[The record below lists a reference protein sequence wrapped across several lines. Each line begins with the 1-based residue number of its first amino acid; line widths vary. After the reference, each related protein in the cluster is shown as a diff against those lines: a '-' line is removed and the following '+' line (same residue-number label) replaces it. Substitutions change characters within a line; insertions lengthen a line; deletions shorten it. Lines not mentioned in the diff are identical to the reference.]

1 MEKNNNRK
9 KCLLISPQSFYFYS
23 EYLSKTLASY
33 DYDVVVSND
42 EYPDNTLGKI
52 MGKLKIPLLR
62 TITEKKII
70 KNFVDGN
77 SYDLVLIIKGRG
89 ISPSLLKALKH
100 VSTKVIGYSF
110 DSFNYYDAPLKWL
123 RHVDKFY
130 TFDYRD
136 GDKHDIPIIELFSSM
151 PENNTR
157 KVSSYKLSAIVRN
170 HSDRLE
176 YINKVLSN
184 LEVENKFV
192 FIYEQNV
199 ITFLQ
204 NFVKSPILYF
214 KFWKHISFKP
224 LPYSEYI
231 RVLNESDFTIDFA
244 HPAQSGITIRCF
256 EALSS
261 QTKII
266 TNNPF
271 VRRNNYFT
279 DSNVILFEKDSDSTT
294 LKEEFKKIE
303 SNVPEKHNRTINNFI
318 EDLIL

>member
-1 MEKNNNRK
+1 MKK

-23 EYLSKTLASY
+23 EYLSKTLTSY
-33 DYDVVVSND
+33 NYDVTVSND

-62 TITEKKII
+62 TITEKKIR
-70 KNFVDGN
+70 KHFVEGFA
-77 SYDLVLIIKGRG
+77 YDLVIIIKGRG
-89 ISPSLLKALKH
+89 ISPSLIKALKQ
-100 VSTKVIGYSF
+100 VSKRVVGYSF
-110 DSFNYYDAPLKWL
+110 DSFNYFDAPLKWL
-123 RHVDKFY
+123 KHVDKFY

-136 GDKHDIPIIELFSSM
+136 GEKYNLPIIELFSSM
-151 PENNTR
+151 PESNTE
-157 KVSSYKLSAIVRN
+157 KITSYKISAIVRN

-176 YINKVLSN
+176 YIDKVLSN
-184 LEVENKFV
+184 LKVENKFI
-192 FIYEQNV
+192 FIYEQNI

-204 NFVKSPILYF
+204 NFIKSPILYF
-214 KFWKHISFKP
+214 KFWEYISFKS
-224 LPYSEYI
+224 LPYKDYI

-271 VRRNNYFT
+271 VLRNNYFT
-279 DSNVILFEKDSDSTT
+279 ENNMILFEKNSDSTY
-294 LKEEFKKIE
+294 LKERFRKLE
-303 SNVPEKHNRTINNFI
+303 SNIPEKHKRSINNFI
-318 EDLIL
+318 EDIIL